1 MSLLQNLISKPRK
14 VFLLDG
20 FGALLSAIL
29 LAIVIA
35 PNETLFGVP
44 LITANGLAI
53 PAICFT
59 IYSLGCY
66 TLNPKSWAT
75 YLLIIATA
83 NLLYCCLTIYIL
95 FSQSL
100 STTLLGKA
108 YFMIEIVTIL
118 CVVAIELLT
127 VNENRKIQTE

>member
-1 MSLLQNLISKPRK
+1 MSLLQTLISKPRK
-14 VFLLDG
+14 AFLLDG
-20 FGALLSAIL
+20 FGAFLSAIL

-35 PNETLFGVP
+35 PNENIFGVP
-44 LITANGLAI
+44 LTTANRLAI

-66 TLNPKSWAT
+66 TLNPKSWPT
-75 YLLIIATA
+75 YLLIIAIA

-95 FSQSL
+95 FSQSS

-108 YFMIEIVTIL
+108 YFIIEIVTIL

-127 VNENRKIQTE
+127 INKKRGT